1 MEDFKDALEKAKEEL
16 ENSDDISCGF
26 PVDADLYHLREA
38 VRYLIFCMEQVSA
51 EKEGVE

>member
-16 ENSDDISCGF
+16 TNSDDISCGF

-38 VRYLIFCMEQVSA
+38 VRILITCMEQVSV
-51 EKEGVE
+51 EHKED